1 LINFNAFAN
10 LNQKEEKMPFI
21 LALIFLFLL
30 NIISCVRETPM
41 QTPRKVKRMPAE
53 KFFEIKKAKL
63 DKFALQAMKEEKI
76 DMWLILTRE
85 YAVDPLAKDF
95 SADKAVAKTA
105 LIFINEDTSL
115 KKIAICASYDTDPLQ
130 KSGIYDTII
139 SYKKEGLA
147 PHLKKIVE
155 ERKPKKIAVNIS
167 SDSPLADGL
176 TASMFD
182 YLKNTLGEKYTSRFV
197 SSENIVIAYRSRLL
211 PEEIEI
217 MKEALKITEEIISK
231 ALSPKVIIPGKTTEK
246 DVANFI
252 KKLMKSYDVE
262 TSWEAESCPSVN
274 AGITRGHSEPS
285 DYVIQRGDL
294 VTIDFGINL
303 SGYCSDIQRTAY
315 ILRKDE
321 TEPPDFIKKMWETNV
336 KAIESA
342 FGKIKPGATGF
353 EVDSASR
360 TIITSAGYEEYP
372 HAAGH
377 VIGYSTH
384 EIGPILG
391 PNWKDR
397 YGKKVFYR
405 LLPNQVY
412 ALEPSVYLFSKDR
425 NGYLRIGIE
434 EDVLVTETG
443 AEFLST
449 PQKDLILIK

>member
-1 LINFNAFAN
+1 
-10 LNQKEEKMPFI
+10 MPVIF
-21 LALIFLFLL
+21 ALIFLLLL
-30 NIISCVRETPM
+30 NLSSCVRETP
-41 QTPRKVKRMPAE
+41 TPAPRKIKRMSAE
-53 KFFEIKKAKL
+53 KFFEIKKTKL
-63 DKFALQAMKEEKI
+63 DKFALQAMREEKI
-76 DMWLILTRE
+76 DMWIILTRE

-105 LIFINEDTSL
+105 IIFINEDTAL

-147 PHLKKIVE
+147 QHLKNIVE
-155 ERKPKKIAVNIS
+155 GKKPKKIAINIS
-167 SDSPLADGL
+167 QDSPLADGL
-176 TASMFD
+176 TASMLD
-182 YLKNTLGEKYTSRFV
+182 YLKNTLGEEYASKFV

-217 MKEALKITEEIISK
+217 IKEAVKITEEIIAK
-231 ALSPKVIIPGKTTEK
+231 ALSPEVIKPGKTTEK
-246 DVANFI
+246 DIANYI
-252 KKLMKSYDVE
+252 KKLMRDYGVGP
-262 TSWEAESCPSVN
+262 SWEAESCPSVN
-274 AGITRGHSEPS
+274 AGITRGHSEPT
-285 DYVIQRGDL
+285 DYIIQRGDL
-294 VTIDFGINL
+294 ITIDFGINL

-315 ILRKDE
+315 VLRKDE
-321 TEPPDFIKKMWETNV
+321 TQPPDFIKKMWETNV
-336 KAIESA
+336 KAIEA
-342 FGKIKPGATGF
+342 GFEKIKPGATGF

-360 TIITSAGYEEYP
+360 SIIISAGYEEYP

-405 LLPNQVY
+405 LLPNQVF
-412 ALEPSVYLFSKDR
+412 ALEPSVYLYSKEK

-449 PQKDLILIK
+449 PQKELILIK